1 LPGFRV
7 WSQVQHGAG
16 AMTNHLLMTLEAR
29 DEISAVERDCVDEMI
44 GTVRAIPARS
54 DIVAEGDRPK
64 HSCLMLSGLS
74 ARYNLIG
81 DGKRQIS
88 AIHVPGDFVDLHSLL
103 ITPMDHSVGALTD
116 CTIALVS
123 HDVLRDLSRS
133 QPHLTRMFWLL
144 TVVDAA
150 IFRQSLIASARLP
163 AESRIA
169 RFFCEMLV
177 RLDVVGL
184 ARDLEFDLPITQTD
198 LGDAMGLS
206 QVHVNKS
213 LQKMRREKLV
223 AWQGSRVRLLDW
235 ARLQE
240 ISEFDPTYLN
250 LEKAP
255 R

>member
-1 LPGFRV
+1 
-7 WSQVQHGAG
+7 
-16 AMTNHLLMTLEAR
+16 MTNHLLMTLEAR
-29 DEISAVERDCVDEMI
+29 DEISKAEREILDDMI
-44 GTVRAIPARS
+44 RTVRQIPARS
-54 DIVAEGDRPK
+54 DFVTEGDRPT

-74 ARYNLIG
+74 ARYNMIG

-103 ITPMDHSVGALTD
+103 IKPMDHSVAALTD
-116 CTIALVS
+116 CAIAVVA
-123 HDVLRDLSRS
+123 HEVLRELSRS
-133 QPHLTRMFWLL
+133 EPHLTRMLWLL

-150 IFRQSLIASARLP
+150 IFRQSLVAAARLP

-169 RFFCEMLV
+169 RFFCEMHA

-184 ARDLEFDLPITQTD
+184 ARDLEYDLPITQTD

-213 LQKMRREKLV
+213 LQKMRREGLL
-223 AWQGSRVRLLDW
+223 AWRGSRVRLLDW

-240 ISEFDPTYLN
+240 MSEFDPTYLN